1 MSYCTFL
8 SFYLLMKVD
17 RKDIKDH
24 PVLYRL
30 THIKSLL
37 QQLAPLDTKLQVQID
52 KLQRAESAQQE
63 GSVDEDS
70 MDDDEDV
77 EDDGIEEQDEEE

>member
-1 MSYCTFL
+1 
-8 SFYLLMKVD
+8 MKVD

-37 QQLAPLDTKLQVQID
+37 Q
-52 KLQRAESAQQE
+52 
-63 GSVDEDS
+63 
-70 MDDDEDV
+70 
-77 EDDGIEEQDEEE
+77 

>member
-1 MSYCTFL
+1 MTKAGVQYLEMKRSLMMSYCTFL

-37 QQLAPLDTKLQVQID
+37 Q
-52 KLQRAESAQQE
+52 
-63 GSVDEDS
+63 
-70 MDDDEDV
+70 
-77 EDDGIEEQDEEE
+77 